1 MLWNSYSSLYQEGN
15 PIENQ
20 KHVLFVEL
28 PCKLKAGLPIYYV
41 SIKALI
47 LKNESLHS
55 LMKCLDRGVIFEQMQ
70 LNLRTM
76 ITIFYQHIQ
85 LCLMK
90 VVFLYLKN
98 LKFIHLKKLT

>member
-1 MLWNSYSSLYQEGN
+1 MEFLEFFVSGGSHN
-15 PIENQ
+15 ENQ

-47 LKNESLHS
+47 LKNESFHS
-55 LMKCLDRGVIFEQMQ
+55 LMKSLDRGVMFEQMQ
-70 LNLRTM
+70 LNLNIT
-76 ITIFYQHIQ
+76 ITIFYQRIQ
-85 LCLMK
+85 LCLMR
-90 VVFLYLKN
+90 VVFPYLKN